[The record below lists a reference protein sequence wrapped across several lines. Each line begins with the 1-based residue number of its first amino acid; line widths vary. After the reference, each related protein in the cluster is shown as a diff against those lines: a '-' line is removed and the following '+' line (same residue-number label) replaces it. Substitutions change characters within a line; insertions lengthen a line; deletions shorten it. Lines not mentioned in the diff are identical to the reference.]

1 MPESRIPAI
10 LITGAT
16 GAGKTS
22 LVARLLSQR
31 RDDERWAVLV
41 NDFGNATLDDLRAGD
56 SSVAVR
62 DVAGCICCTAQVSLR
77 IALVSLLREARPQ
90 RLIIEASSAAVP
102 AALVQ
107 VLSQAG
113 LAESVE
119 LRQTICVVEPRQIA
133 DARYASN
140 EVYRAQLSAADTIV
154 LSRNDGDAL
163 AARAAVESVRVTPA
177 RYIDAF
183 TIDTSNSQNG
193 FWRSPE

>member
-22 LVARLLSQR
+22 LVRRLLSQR
-31 RDDERWAVLV
+31 PGDERWAVLV
-41 NDFGNATLDDLRAGD
+41 NDFGNATLDDVRSGD
-56 SSVAVR
+56 SNVTVR

-119 LRQTICVVEPRQIA
+119 FRQTVCVVEPRQIA

-140 EVYRAQLSAADTIV
+140 EVYREQLSAADTIV
-154 LSRNDGDAL
+154 FSGNDADML
-163 AARAAVESVRVTPA
+163 AAREAVERVRVTPA
-177 RYIDAF
+177 RYIEAL
-183 TIDTSNSQNG
+183 TVDTSKSQNG